1 MSNGGIRIDN
11 CGSGD
16 ENSGIHL
23 IGNYPTMWLRTT
35 DSGGASYMLHVD
47 GEYFYI
53 LSGSGNTT
61 SWSTV
66 NGAWPLMARR
76 SDNAV
81 KMGYHLSAGNTWPTY
96 RIQAF
101 GGHVESEHGYEILA
115 RNNSSKNGDWL
126 YLDSNSSAP
135 SGYHAQSCDGSNMY
149 FYVHGYYAAYIRYN
163 GGGAMNFTG
172 QHKAIPKDAKLLK
185 CVRNYVGLIVVSS
198 GSINSMIE
206 NEDTGVF
213 EMKRKMNGI
222 DVNEAIPEVILS
234 TSYKQK
240 TVYGVISDGEDDEYY
255 NSHKRSTGK
264 NCPDGQR
271 PFQKKFPSQSSS
283 DRTIKEF
290 SWGAWGTVIQC
301 EEDDNRL
308 FINSVGEGGIWVC
321 DEMGLIENGDYITS
335 SNIPGYGCFQ
345 DDDVLH
351 NYTVA
356 KATMDCD
363 FTLSWAGQKEKK
375 LYRKG
380 TWCKDKRRR
389 ADDSD
394 TESDCECDDI
404 DEDHHF
410 GEHYEPECSDM
421 PHKKDKHGMV
431 YYPDAICHDA
441 SGCCEFET
449 CCDCSGNPIMEDYYF
464 EDAEYKCKEITHNGK
479 TYRVAFIACTYHCG

>member
-1 MSNGGIRIDN
+1 
-11 CGSGD
+11 
-16 ENSGIHL
+16 
-23 IGNYPTMWLRTT
+23 
-35 DSGGASYMLHVD
+35 
-47 GEYFYI
+47 
-53 LSGSGNTT
+53 
-61 SWSTV
+61 
-66 NGAWPLMARR
+66 
-76 SDNAV
+76 
-81 KMGYHLSAGNTWPTY
+81 
-96 RIQAF
+96 
-101 GGHVESEHGYEILA
+101 
-115 RNNSSKNGDWL
+115 
-126 YLDSNSSAP
+126 
-135 SGYHAQSCDGSNMY
+135 
-149 FYVHGYYAAYIRYN
+149 
-163 GGGAMNFTG
+163 MNFTG

-234 TSYKQK
+234 TLYKQK

-375 LYRKG
+375 QYRKG
-380 TWCKDKRRR
+380 TWCIDKRRR
-389 ADDSD
+389 HEDSD
-394 TESDCECDDI
+394 SESDCECDDI
-404 DEDHHF
+404 DEDHHY
-410 GEHYEPECSDM
+410 GEHYEPDCSNVS
-421 PHKKDKHGMV
+421 HKKDKHGMV

-441 SGCCEFET
+441 SGCCEMET
-449 CCDCSGNPIMEDYYF
+449 CCDSSGNPIIEDYYF
-464 EDAEYKCKEITHNGK
+464 EDADYKCKEITHNGK